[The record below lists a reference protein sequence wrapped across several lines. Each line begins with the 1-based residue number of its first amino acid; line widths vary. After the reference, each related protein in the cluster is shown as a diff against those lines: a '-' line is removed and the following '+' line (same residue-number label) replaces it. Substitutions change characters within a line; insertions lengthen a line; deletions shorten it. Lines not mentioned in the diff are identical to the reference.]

1 MSNESNTFK
10 TIGGIGCGLALG
22 LAFGLGFGR
31 TSSLEVAVP
40 QAPIARTASAAT
52 EQEATPKEEAP
63 APRQPAGPT
72 LGDQPVPMPV
82 ADVEEGHEGHA
93 HEVGQC
99 VTVLGLSEMTRHA
112 DRIVVGRV
120 LKAEARRGEGE
131 DSELIFTYY
140 TLRVEHPI
148 KGTRAKK
155 VVVRVLGGSLG
166 DLTTSVSHMPELAIG
181 DRGVL
186 FTEDDPRLLTSI
198 LGGSQGFLKIEGGQI
213 RDGFGKTVRG
223 VDRNNYLDTSD
234 AGQKALAPKKL
245 VKAIR
250 SLLST

>member
-1 MSNESNTFK
+1 MSNHSNTFK

-22 LAFGLGFGR
+22 LVFGLGFGG
-31 TSSLEVAVP
+31 TSSPEAAAP
-40 QAPIARTASAAT
+40 QAAPIARTASAAT
-52 EQEATPKEEAP
+52 EREVAPKADP
-63 APRQPAGPT
+63 APRQPAGPS
-72 LGDQPVPMPV
+72 LDDQPVPMPV
-82 ADVEEGHEGHA
+82 ADVEEGHEGHD

-99 VTVLGLSEMTRHA
+99 VTVLGLAEMTRHA

-120 LKAEARRGEGE
+120 LKAEAKRGEGE
-131 DSELIFTYY
+131 DAELIFTYY

-148 KGTRAKK
+148 KGTRAKR

-166 DLTTSVSHMPELAIG
+166 DLTTSVSHMPELSIG

-198 LGGSQGFLKIEGGQI
+198 LGGSQGFLRIEGGQI

-223 VDRNNYLDTSD
+223 VDKDNFLDTD
-234 AGQKALAPKKL
+234 ASKEALAPKKL